1 VPDTGNGWTAR
12 RFFATLTRLGRLR
25 IISQCGPSTF
35 ETLCRVEH
43 FTLAQG
49 FVNVISE
56 DYHWHLLI
64 DGFGH
69 LRSRDEVHKRSG
81 RRVVFFELRRDDEA
95 EPFLLIYL
103 YRGTAQEF
111 GEEPLR
117 LFAEMH
123 RDLAAGAHLEGEAA

>member
-1 VPDTGNGWTAR
+1 
-12 RFFATLTRLGRLR
+12 
-25 IISQCGPSTF
+25 
-35 ETLCRVEH
+35 VEQ

-64 DGFGH
+64 EGFGH
-69 LRSRDEVHKRSG
+69 LRSRDEIHQRSG
-81 RRVVFFELRRDDEA
+81 RRVVFFELRRVEEG

-103 YRGTAQEF
+103 YRGPGQEF

-117 LFAEMH
+117 LFTEMH
-123 RDLAAGAHLEGEAA
+123 RDLAAGAHLEREPA